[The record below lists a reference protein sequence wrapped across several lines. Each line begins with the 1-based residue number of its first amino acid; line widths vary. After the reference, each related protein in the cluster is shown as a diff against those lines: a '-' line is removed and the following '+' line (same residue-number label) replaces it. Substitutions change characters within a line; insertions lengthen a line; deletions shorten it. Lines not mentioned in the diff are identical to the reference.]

1 MDVKDKKSDNSGHRL
16 RVKTSVKENGFNHL
30 TDERLLELLMFY
42 SVPRVEVYDTAKN
55 LIKEFGSL
63 QDVLNADFEVLC
75 KVKGVGENTA
85 LMLTAMGET
94 VRRVSKPKKDGRTTL
109 KSVDDLK
116 ALAKSELA
124 GLNKENVILVCLNN
138 AKRVKKIAHISEG
151 DKTGSF
157 IDVRKAVQ
165 IAIDCEATSAFIAHN
180 HPENT
185 CEPSASDVDSTR
197 ALCVM
202 FRKLGILLI
211 DHIIV
216 GCDNDVYSMRSDPL
230 FSQMFY

>member
-1 MDVKDKKSDNSGHRL
+1 MAVKDKKSDNSGHRL

-94 VRRVSKPKKDGRTTL
+94 ARRVSKPKKDGRTTL

-124 GLNKENVILVCLNN
+124 GFNKENVILVCLNN

-151 DKTGSF
+151 DKTESF
-157 IDVRKAVQ
+157 IDVLKAVR

>member
-42 SVPRVEVYDTAKN
+42 SIPRVEVYDTAKN

-63 QDVLNADFEVLC
+63 QEVLNADFEVLC

-116 ALAKSELA
+116 TLAKSELT

-138 AKRVKKIAHISEG
+138 AKKVKKIAHISEG
-151 DKTGSF
+151 DKTESF

>member
-16 RVKTSVKENGFNHL
+16 RVKTLVKENGFNHL

-42 SVPRVEVYDTAKN
+42 SIPRVEVYDTAKN

-63 QDVLNADFEVLC
+63 QEVLNADFEVLC

-151 DKTGSF
+151 DKTESF

>member
-42 SVPRVEVYDTAKN
+42 SIPRVEVYDTAKN

-63 QDVLNADFEVLC
+63 QEVLNADFEVLC

-151 DKTGSF
+151 DKTESF

-165 IAIDCEATSAFIAHN
+165 NAIDCEATSAFIAHN